1 MAPPISRRPTK
12 KATPRKPSS
21 SVSKKNT
28 KPNASILSFFK
39 KVEVEKTLFC
49 GSDTDADHPIEVDE
63 ADNTHDEPGGN
74 EVAEPE
80 SPTKTFKRRKLSPW
94 NDDDA
99 ERISERLGDNVVR
112 PASRPSAPS
121 KTVGGFVMDSDSED
135 DEGGVESPVRVL
147 TKGPQD
153 SEPSDTPN
161 NGSREN
167 PSDCEAQDRSLPSD
181 EEFDD
186 EGETGEPGD
195 IPDDFVGEEYREM
208 LFSQEQARLEAEETG
223 EHVGDLLPPIPPDDA
238 MVESCPICSGSLAGA
253 SPDEITLHVNSCL
266 DGNPTPLPASNP
278 IPLPDSPKET
288 LEPSPEETA
297 PSHMALK
304 AAIPRPGQR
313 NPLSLNT
320 NAEGSSAFSKLMSG
334 NAESSAWADAAAA
347 ATASRGK
354 PAHKRTCPF
363 YKIMPGF
370 SICVDAFR
378 YGAVKDCNAYFLSHF
393 HSDHYVGLTAS
404 WRHGPIYCSRV
415 TGRLV
420 KQQLKVDPKWVVEL
434 DFDSRFDIPGT
445 DGAWVTMIRA
455 NHCPGSSMFLFEKK
469 MHRGANPRL
478 QRILHCGDFRACR
491 EHVSH
496 EGLKPDVFDELT
508 GKLKQQKID
517 ICYLDTTY
525 LSPRYSFPPQM
536 DVITACAELCVSLNS
551 SPDTA
556 EATWNKLGKGAGNGT
571 VSCFFGKENGG
582 TAAESSESP
591 KTRLLVVCGT
601 YSIGKERIC
610 VAIAKAL
617 NSKIFASASKIRI
630 CKQLDDPELSALLT
644 SDPLEAQVHMQSLM
658 EIRPETLQEYLNGYK
673 PHFSHIAG
681 FRPSGW
687 NYRPSGTSKLMS
699 ANTQPSA
706 IPTAQVLHGKAW
718 RARFGVGDLQKQRG
732 STREA
737 MCFGVPYSEHSSF
750 RELALFLMSLRIERV
765 VPTVNVGSEGSRKR
779 MKGWIDKWLG
789 DRAKGG
795 ILKVED
801 EDEDGEPI
809 DEWDG
814 KGMRQV
820 YW

>member
-21 SVSKKNT
+21 SIARKNT

-49 GSDTDADHPIEVDE
+49 GSDTDADHPVEVDE
-63 ADNTHDEPGGN
+63 TDGTHDEPGGDQ
-74 EVAEPE
+74 VAEPE
-80 SPTKTFKRRKLSPW
+80 SPTKPHKRRKLSPG
-94 NDDDA
+94 NDDDT
-99 ERISERLGDNVVR
+99 ERMSEKLADDYTK
-112 PASRPSAPS
+112 PPPRPSVPS

-135 DEGGVESPVRVL
+135 DESGAESPVRVF
-147 TKGPQD
+147 TKGLQD
-153 SEPSDTPN
+153 PEPSDTPN
-161 NGSREN
+161 NESRES
-167 PSDCEAQDRSLPSD
+167 PSDCEAQGRSLLLD
-181 EEFDD
+181 EELGD
-186 EGETGEPGD
+186 EGKSGDPGD

-223 EHVGDLLPPIPPDDA
+223 EHVGDLPPPIPPDDA

-253 SPDEITLHVNSCL
+253 NPDEITRHVNSCL
-266 DGNPTPLPASNP
+266 DGNPTPLPASDP
-278 IPLPDSPKET
+278 VPLPACPKAILESSPD
-288 LEPSPEETA
+288 ETA

-313 NPLSLNT
+313 NPLSIDVG
-320 NAEGSSAFSKLMSG
+320 AEESSAFSKLMSG

-354 PAHKRTCPF
+354 PAYKRTCPF

-378 YGAVKDCNAYFLSHF
+378 YGAVKECNAYFLSHF
-393 HSDHYVGLTAS
+393 HSDHYIGLTAS

-415 TGRLV
+415 TGGLV

-434 DFDSRFDIPGT
+434 EFDTRVDIPGT
-445 DGAWVTMIRA
+445 DGAWVTMIPA

-469 MHRGANPRL
+469 MYRGPNTRL

-496 EGLKPDVFDELT
+496 EGLKPDVLDEVT

-525 LSPRYSFPPQM
+525 LNPRYSFPPQM

-556 EATWNKLGKGAGNGT
+556 EAAWNKAGKGAGEAS
-571 VSCFFGKENGG
+571 VSRFFGKENGG
-582 TAAESSESP
+582 TAAESGSQ

-617 NSKIFASASKIRI
+617 NTKIFATASKIRI
-630 CKQLDDPELSALLT
+630 FRQLDDPELAALLT

-658 EIRPETLQEYLNGYK
+658 EIRAETLQEYLGGYK

-687 NYRPSGTSKLMS
+687 NYRPTGASKLLS

-718 RARFGVGDLQKQRG
+718 RARFGVGDLQRQRG
-732 STREA
+732 STREV

-765 VPTVNVGSEGSRKR
+765 VPTVNVGSEASRKR

-795 ILKVED
+795 VLKAENED
-801 EDEDGEPI
+801 EGRGPI